1 MLNKENAIKI
11 IEDINLPLNEYWV
24 TSGAALV
31 IHGVKSATNDVDL
44 GCTTKLLE
52 ELIEA
57 GHQYKIE
64 DDGLRTFT
72 MNDSVELFENWFVSK
87 IEIVEGIPVGSIESI
102 KKQKMLLGREKDF
115 IDIKIIDDYI
125 EKFLKAK

>member
-1 MLNKENAIKI
+1 MLEK
-11 IEDINLPLNEYWV
+11 
-24 TSGAALV
+24 
-31 IHGVKSATNDVDL
+31 
-44 GCTTKLLE
+44 
-52 ELIEA
+52 LIEE

-64 DDGLRTFT
+64 DDSLRTLT

-125 EKFLKAK
+125 EKFLKAKYGLDINIKNIPL